1 MKNRWNWLD
10 QPITWRTS
18 LRLSAWTMAIYGI
31 VYGVF
36 AVWYFWDEIMEKL
49 DSLTSLVKEKLNRD

>member
-1 MKNRWNWLD
+1 MKNKWNWLD

-18 LRLSAWTMAIYGI
+18 RRLSAWTMVIYGI